1 MSTDLPQAVPAI
13 PRVPI
18 SRYRFTLRADTPFRL
33 TGYPGAM
40 LRGAWGHALRQLACS
55 AQREQCSGCAIRSGC
70 RYTSLFE
77 PLPDVTE
84 SGTRDIPPPYIFEAP
99 LAQPRQLSPGDTWS
113 FDMVL
118 FGGALS
124 DLPLI
129 IWAWQEAAQAGLGEQ
144 NAPMTLL
151 LVAHEQA
158 PSVWQSVWQASVGG
172 RLGSTLPR
180 LVAHRPELTV
190 PPTIGSKPAF
200 IGAKLALLTPTR
212 LQVKGHICAPEQIT
226 APMLLQ
232 TLWRKLALYL
242 HHYTAITLPEM
253 PTTEGI
259 LLHSH
264 SLTRQRWARHSNRQQ
279 KAMRLD
285 GVTGELTL
293 HGRLE
298 AWWPWL
304 WLGQYTHVG
313 KNTSFG
319 LGQYHLSVLD

>member
-1 MSTDLPQAVPAI
+1 
-13 PRVPI
+13 
-18 SRYRFTLRADTPFRL
+18 
-33 TGYPGAM
+33 
-40 LRGAWGHALRQLACS
+40 
-55 AQREQCSGCAIRSGC
+55 
-70 RYTSLFE
+70 
-77 PLPDVTE
+77 
-84 SGTRDIPPPYIFEAP
+84 
-99 LAQPRQLSPGDTWS
+99 
-113 FDMVL
+113 
-118 FGGALS
+118 
-124 DLPLI
+124 
-129 IWAWQEAAQAGLGEQ
+129 
-144 NAPMTLL
+144 MTLL

-172 RLGSTLPR
+172 RLGSALPR

-190 PPTIGSKPAF
+190 P
-200 IGAKLALLTPTR
+200 
-212 LQVKGHICAPEQIT
+212 
-226 APMLLQ
+226 
-232 TLWRKLALYL
+232 
-242 HHYTAITLPEM
+242 

-319 LGQYHLSVLD
+319 VGQHHLSVLD